1 MTWFSASAAPGDLRP
16 VLHKPVPRPPRPQR
30 LLREIPGRDEEEEGA
45 GLGPEGVGWAASRG
59 RPLAREGKTSPGC
72 ASGQGRFGLSRGA
85 GMPRARAPPPSQG
98 SLGPPREL
106 QALTTTLTP

>member
-45 GLGPEGVGWAASRG
+45 GLGPEGVRWGA
-59 RPLAREGKTSPGC
+59 T
-72 ASGQGRFGLSRGA
+72 GQAVLPHGA
-85 GMPRARAPPPSQG
+85 GHWPEKAKPARGVQADRG
-98 SLGPPREL
+98 DLG
-106 QALTTTLTP
+106 